1 MQGIDSSLTLL
12 AFARP
17 EHMSSPFPGK
27 FEALN
32 RNLTGNIHEDSEI
45 SLLQPTYQPDKE
57 NIATQAFLLLRQS
70 QTENANGGIL
80 VAIFAVGS
88 IGDPVRSQDG
98 VTMQISRLV
107 AWSDNQRSALFKLL
121 EVILKLES
129 YYENSIIL
137 RYTERLGGEGVSPL
151 VSASVTCLDL
161 VAKIFAFGASCMDQ
175 RLFNAACN
183 GEMEEL
189 LVTLFCETIFQ
200 VFLSQGG
207 KTLPTYVVVNGRV
220 HIIDELLTT
229 CLDSPESITYSKGT
243 AIHFDVR
250 GFKVVLKCLPMWFEH
265 IGMVKMIHWDDI
277 ISLCYAIY

>member
-107 AWSDNQRSALFKLL
+107 AWSDNRRSALFKLL

-189 LVTLFCETIFQ
+189 LVTLFLKLSSKY
-200 VFLSQGG
+200 FLVKVG
-207 KTLPTYVVVNGRV
+207 KHFPLMLLLMGEFTL
-220 HIIDELLTT
+220 
-229 CLDSPESITYSKGT
+229 
-243 AIHFDVR
+243 
-250 GFKVVLKCLPMWFEH
+250 
-265 IGMVKMIHWDDI
+265 
-277 ISLCYAIY
+277 